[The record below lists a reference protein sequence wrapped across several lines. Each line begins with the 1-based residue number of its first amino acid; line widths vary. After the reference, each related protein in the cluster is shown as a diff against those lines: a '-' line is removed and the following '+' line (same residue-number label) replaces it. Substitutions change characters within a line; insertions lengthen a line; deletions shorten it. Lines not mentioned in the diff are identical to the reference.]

1 MGAGGAPGGVR
12 EFELKAR
19 LEGDPG
25 ALRGR
30 LLAAGWRCRFRGE
43 MADRRLDTPGRDL
56 ERRDE
61 VLRLRRYLSRE
72 GEARTILGWKGPAS
86 REGGFKLR
94 EEVETPVAG
103 EEEVRKILSRLG
115 YSEVTLAIDR
125 RVEVYEKDAVTVRI
139 EEYPRMDVLVEIEG
153 EPDRV
158 ERCLDELGLPREA
171 WHPWTLDEFVRRYE
185 ERTGERALLDR
196 ETEKRPGARP

>member
-1 MGAGGAPGGVR
+1 MPRPAGGR

-19 LEGDPG
+19 LGGDPE
-25 ALRGR
+25 ALRRR

-56 ERRDE
+56 EGRDE

-72 GEARTILGWKGPAS
+72 GEARTIMGWKGPAS

-94 EEVETPVAG
+94 EEVETPVADEAG
-103 EEEVRKILSRLG
+103 ARKILSRLG

-125 RVEVYEKDAVTVRI
+125 RVDVYEKDAVTVRI

-158 ERCLDELGLPREA
+158 EGCLGELGLPREA
-171 WHPWTLDEFVRRYE
+171 WRPWTLDEFVRRYE
-185 ERTGERALLDR
+185 ERTGERARLSR
-196 ETEKRPGARP
+196 EGEDRPGAGP